1 MTPHDYLMIID
12 TAYSKKLAKALLEI
26 HAVVLR
32 PQEPFVWASGWN
44 APIYCDNRLTLL
56 YPELRSEI
64 ADTFVGFLRANYA
77 TIDVITGTATA
88 GIPHAAW
95 VADRMQLP
103 MAYVRSKAKSYGM
116 GNQIEGGVKK
126 GQHTVVMED
135 LVSTG
140 GSVMSVVDT
149 LHFVGAEVD
158 AVLALFTYGFDVAH
172 QKFVEH
178 HLPLHYLTDY
188 ATLVEVARETEV
200 ITADEV
206 TLLEQW
212 RNAPDHWPN
221 IQSL

>member
-1 MTPHDYLMIID
+1 MTFMIID
-12 TAYSKKLAKALLEI
+12 TAYSKKLAKALLDI

-32 PQEPFVWASGWN
+32 PQEPFVWSSGWN

-64 ADTFVGFLRANYA
+64 ADTFVRFLRTHYA
-77 TIDVITGTATA
+77 DIDVVTGTATA

-126 GQHTVVMED
+126 GQHTVVIED

-140 GSVMSVVDT
+140 GSVISVVDT
-149 LHFVGAEVD
+149 LRFVGAEVD

-172 QKFVEH
+172 QKFVDHE
-178 HLPLHYLTDY
+178 LPLYYLTDY
-188 ATLVEVARETEV
+188 ATLVDVARETQV

-206 TLLEQW
+206 ALLEQW

-221 IQSL
+221 ER